1 MLEFTG
7 LYVVPQNIADHLV
20 TRNKSLQKDLST
32 LTYDITFEV
41 DLDLWHYDITFEV
54 DLAIAVSV
62 GLFDH
67 IEDFFLA
74 DFLPDVH
81 HDVP

>member
-7 LYVVPQNIADHLV
+7 LFLAPQNIADYLV
-20 TRNKSLQKDLST
+20 TLNKSLQKDPST
-32 LTYDITFEV
+32 LTC
-41 DLDLWHYDITFEV
+41 DITFEV